1 MTTGLDIVTQAL
13 KKSGILG
20 SGGTASA
27 ADQNDALADLND
39 MLAQAR
45 TEKFMTWAE
54 LDVGFVSTG
63 AMFYTVGPGGDYNVT
78 PRPSKIQAA
87 YVRQLQNNGLDV
99 DQPIKVIDAREN
111 YSQIATKQLISF
123 PQAVFLDTQ
132 IPLAKLYVY
141 PVPNASIYE
150 VHLLFK
156 DTMPVVT
163 LQSVLDGVFP
173 EIYIPWMKFNLALR
187 LRQGYGKGM
196 KPDQS
201 LITLAQEARDVIMQ
215 NNLQIVELTMPS
227 AVMPRNNGY
236 NIYSD
241 QFGN

>member
-1 MTTGLDIVTQAL
+1 VTTGLSIVTQAL

-27 ADQNDALADLND
+27 SDQNDALADLND

-63 AMFYTVGPGGDYNVT
+63 AYTYTVGPGGNYNVT
-78 PRPSKIQAA
+78 PRPNRIQAA

-99 DQPIKVIDAREN
+99 DQPLKVIDARET

-123 PQAVFLDTQ
+123 PQAVFLDTKNPMG
-132 IPLAKLYVY
+132 ILYPY
-141 PVPNASIYE
+141 PVPNANLYE
-150 VHLLFK
+150 IHLLFK
-156 DTMPVVT
+156 DVMPVVT
-163 LQSVLDGVFP
+163 LNTVVDGVFP
-173 EIYIPWMKFNLALR
+173 EMYVPWMKFQLALR

-196 KPDQS
+196 KPDPS
-201 LITLAQEARDVIMQ
+201 LIALAQEARDIIVQ
-215 NNLQIVELTMPS
+215 ANLQIPELTMPS
-227 AVMPRNNGY
+227 AVMPRGNGY
-236 NIYSD
+236 NILSD